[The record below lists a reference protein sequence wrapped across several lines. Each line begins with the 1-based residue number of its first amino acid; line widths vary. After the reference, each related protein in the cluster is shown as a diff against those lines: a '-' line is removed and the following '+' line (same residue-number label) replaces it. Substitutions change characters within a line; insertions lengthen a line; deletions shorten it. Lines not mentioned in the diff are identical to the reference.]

1 MSLILNIPEFW
12 IYKGSE
18 YASGF
23 EYARILNIPNFW
35 IYQSYTGFGI
45 CLNNSWICLNMPD
58 YVSICLNISEYAELR
73 VNEHGAI
80 FLKRQK
86 LIFSVADGS
95 ISFVFCFRLNIFT
108 SKIWI
113 CCYLSGLTGRKWCW
127 GSWILIYPSSVL
139 FFLSQNWYRNPYD
152 PIFVK

>member
-1 MSLILNIPEFW
+1 MPLVLNMPEFW
-12 IYKGSE
+12 IYQTSE
-18 YASGF
+18 YTRVTQGL
-23 EYARILNIPNFW
+23 EYAWIIPEFVLICLIMSRYVW
-35 IYQSYTGFGI
+35 IY
-45 CLNNSWICLNMPD
+45 LNM
-58 YVSICLNISEYAELR
+58 LNYA
-73 VNEHGAI
+73 NEHGAI